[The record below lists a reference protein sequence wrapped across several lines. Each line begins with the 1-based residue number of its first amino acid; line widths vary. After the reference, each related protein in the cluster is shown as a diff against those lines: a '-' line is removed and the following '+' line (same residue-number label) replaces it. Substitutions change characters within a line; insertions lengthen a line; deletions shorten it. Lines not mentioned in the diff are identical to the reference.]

1 MSAESDHGDIQDRA
15 TGVFFAVTLG
25 AAALSLG
32 AGLYAW
38 HRSQNAV
45 AAPERT
51 PQTTEA
57 ARNTRKVLQYF
68 LIPLWTAAGIADWL
82 CHRASKIERTT
93 GIKETALHLV
103 MLGEAGLPVL
113 IGLFFEINPLVLGL
127 MISSFF
133 VHEATAMWDVRYA
146 VTGRKVTP
154 LEQHAHSFL
163 EMVPLMAV
171 SLISLLHWPQ
181 LEALMGRRN
190 EKFAP
195 LRRKSEPLDPV
206 YAVGT
211 LAVMALFEVAPYL
224 EEAVRDLRTHR
235 SVAYAENRHAH

>member
-1 MSAESDHGDIQDRA
+1 MAQTEARMGTESPNNGDIQDRA

-38 HRSQNAV
+38 HRSQNAT
-45 AAPERT
+45 AAPEQS
-51 PQTTEA
+51 PQTTQA
-57 ARNTRKVLQYF
+57 ARNTRNVLQYF

-93 GIKETALHLV
+93 GVKETALHLM

-146 VTGRKVTP
+146 GDGSQGDAPGTARTQLSRTGSVNGRI
-154 LEQHAHSFL
+154 AGF
-163 EMVPLMAV
+163 AA
-171 SLISLLHWPQ
+171 
-181 LEALMGRRN
+181 AL
-190 EKFAP
+190 A
-195 LRRKSEPLDPV
+195 
-206 YAVGT
+206 AT
-211 LAVMALFEVAPYL
+211 
-224 EEAVRDLRTHR
+224 
-235 SVAYAENRHAH
+235 